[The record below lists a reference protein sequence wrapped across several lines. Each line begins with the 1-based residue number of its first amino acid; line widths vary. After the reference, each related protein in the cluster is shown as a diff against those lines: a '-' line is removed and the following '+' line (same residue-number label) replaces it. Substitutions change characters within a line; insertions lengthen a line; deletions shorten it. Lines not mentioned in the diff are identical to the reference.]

1 MRNLNIF
8 LALTISFTSSLNLP
22 AAEISENEVNSY
34 LEAIKEKEDEELLIS
49 SPQFKECE
57 EKLGNFQTNTAG
69 GGTDSPFLSQL
80 KNCVKEKIL
89 SGTASTEGSEED
101 KLFALAESLGLSSF
115 NKQAASSSKNIREYI
130 EKRLYKAIY
139 GVEQDAKS
147 PEELAK
153 IQLTNQ
159 DLFYQLYQ
167 EQIGKNTLLITSNY
181 CLENFGLKGKRQ
193 GFLYINND
201 GQTFL
206 IDNLIKEDATKSSDT
221 SKFSERYSLNQEK
234 LDLIAENYA
243 NIIAVPGLE
252 SAGSIQKLFKDY
264 SNNLSEYAVCTA
276 SSDKNCKSRF
286 DNHPYRST
294 YENKLLTQIELNL
307 AKHDPEKNLIKLKYG
322 ICVTQ
327 ILPSMCEIYRCNNV
341 YNQNTPNAAKNC
353 SEKFSIEIGSKKQK
367 LYNIENAGAFDA
379 STIDKREDLSL
390 DSVKD
395 KTGYIACNVMQRLE
409 DYRLIIKGVKQIQ
422 EDNKSNMAV
431 KGIRSN
437 RKLTDL
443 SNDKI
448 NKVLT
453 ISSKDLAVNVD
464 SLKNAKNKAEELR
477 KNCLEGNE
485 LDGFKLKEGA
495 KDDKN
500 CKSLLASLDK
510 AGFEII
516 QLDTE
521 AKVAV
526 EMQELEGLSDKEA
539 LKKYLEE
546 HNMSQYL
553 SRLEALSVDELKNI
567 ISADYQS
574 KKMALIDELKQ
585 RFKEERQIDV
595 GEDASTEKNSILET
609 SIALENIDDMEQHK
623 ERIETLIEYSNIVSS
638 YLEVKDN
645 EGNSNANST
654 SRIQELSNSD
664 NELLKEYYTGQD
676 SNATTAK
683 GSLNYDSLY
692 TKILGADHNSTFSE
706 EEKEKINENEDGTTD
721 TGSMQ

>member
-1 MRNLNIF
+1 M
-8 LALTISFTSSLNLP
+8 LNLYKFLFIIISLYP
-22 AAEISENEVNSY
+22 LSFLNAAEVSEKEVNSY
-34 LEAIKEKEDEELLIS
+34 LEAIKEKEDEDLLIS

-57 EKLGNFQTNTAG
+57 EKLGQFQENTAG
-69 GGTDSPFLSQL
+69 GEADSTFLNQL
-80 KNCVKEKIL
+80 KECVKGKIL
-89 SGTASTEGSEED
+89 SGKASTEGED
-101 KLFALAESLGLSSF
+101 KDKLYALAESLGLSSF
-115 NKQAASSSKNIREYI
+115 NKQAASSSKSIREYI
-130 EKRLYKAIY
+130 EKRLFKAIY
-139 GVEQDAKS
+139 GVEQDAKT

-167 EQIGKNTLLITSNY
+167 EQIGKNTLLLTSNY
-181 CLENFGLKGKRQ
+181 CLENVGLKGKRQ
-193 GFLYINND
+193 GFLYINSD
-201 GQTFL
+201 GQTYL

-294 YENKLLTQIELNL
+294 YENKLLTRVELNL
-307 AKHDPEKNLIKLKYG
+307 AKNDPDKKLIKLRYG

-353 SEKFSIEIGSKKQK
+353 SENFNIDISSKKQK
-367 LYNIENAGAFDA
+367 LYNTDNAGGIDG
-379 STIDKREDLSL
+379 STIDKVENLSL
-390 DSVKD
+390 ESGKD
-395 KTGYIACNVMQRLE
+395 KTGYMACNVMQRLE
-409 DYRLIIKGVKQIQ
+409 NYRLVIEGVKQIQ
-422 EDNKSNMAV
+422 EDNKSNLAV

-437 RKLTDL
+437 RKLTEL

-453 ISSKDLAVNVD
+453 LSSKDLTENVD

-485 LDGFKLKEGA
+485 LDGFKLKKGA
-495 KDDKN
+495 KEDKN
-500 CKSLLASLDK
+500 CQSLLASLDK

-521 AKVAV
+521 AKVSV
-526 EMQELEGLSDKEA
+526 EMQELEELSGKEA

-553 SRLEALSVDELKNI
+553 TRLETLSIDELKNI

-595 GEDASTEKNSILET
+595 GEDASTENNTILET